1 MVFSRFGSGRQSRQ
15 LQASKASFLAGSE
28 SDLRQWHRGFG
39 SAVGTQQLLFLR
51 TWFVWRGH
59 QPLGGLACATARIR
73 MLCSNASVE
82 LLGFHLGVARRTC
95 VRIASAN
102 TSCSHTKLTATVP
115 PCVDLPCEDAALHT
129 LLARRTCV
137 RVDTCGSLAVLA
149 GLGAVPFILCAL
161 HLYCKYP
168 CRTSAAC
175 SRRQRMTGSFGS
187 SLLDLFADFLQYGLV
202 ALALNPLPQRCQ
214 PLVRPTGNLTHQS

>member
-102 TSCSHTKLTATVP
+102 TSCSHAKLTATVP
-115 PCVDLPCEDAALHT
+115 PCVDLPCEDAALHIAGT
-129 LLARRTCV
+129 KDMRTCRHV
-137 RVDTCGSLAVLA
+137 RQ
-149 GLGAVPFILCAL
+149 LGRPGWTW
-161 HLYCKYP
+161 
-168 CRTSAAC
+168 RC
-175 SRRQRMTGSFGS
+175 SVHPVRFA
-187 SLLDLFADFLQYGLV
+187 SLLQV
-202 ALALNPLPQRCQ
+202 PLS
-214 PLVRPTGNLTHQS
+214 N